1 MVSCMELE
9 RARARPVWR
18 SGRISSSS
26 SKLSIYFSL
35 GTTHEALLGGVDVG
49 LGVSATDSVSV
60 EQVRAFRRGAAQ
72 PVQDVSAAWARPDR
86 PGSDAECPRKEIMH
100 LGVDVLVAA

>member
-1 MVSCMELE
+1 MPPPLGGDGGWRLTAQFAPHSWRWCFVVSCMELE

-72 PVQDVSAAWARPDR
+72 PVQDVSA
-86 PGSDAECPRKEIMH
+86 G
-100 LGVDVLVAA
+100 